1 MHLIELLSAPLAAS
15 RKAAVSLV
23 FATAVIPM
31 LMMVG
36 LALDYG
42 LYSEAQSQLDM
53 AADAAAMHAARI
65 AAQLLQQ
72 NDPACETKGT
82 IAGQRWFTSQ
92 LGVMPQAKEIKPPI
106 ITVSCSQANTSVT
119 ATVNY
124 SGIII
129 ANFGSLIPTHW
140 PSWPNWNIGGTA
152 TAVIS
157 NPTYIEV
164 LMLLD
169 NSSSMMIAATQAD
182 ILTMQ
187 QLTPCSTQSAT
198 MKQNFDQ
205 NYSWAYAPVNGVYET
220 NPPSSALSPY
230 YAPKNPGLK
239 IPYGFGTFVYPASK
253 AYGGGPQTV
262 LEQIPPF
269 VTAPTSNAVV
279 GRCDDR
285 FTGPADE
292 CAFPGYILNPA
303 ISAANGVSTTTSQCL
318 NGTGG
323 GDGFVVYAPGLPN
336 GYAVAPA
343 KNMPQA
349 PCAFACHNDAGSN
362 DYYGLAKLNHVQ
374 LRYDFLQS
382 AAKKV
387 IVTMSGSPTASRL
400 SVGVYQFN
408 APLTADAQP
417 SGISQVYPAAA
428 SSGSFAATEAGPAT
442 DDAETLTQ
450 NVEPP
455 VTQDQ
460 PDTNFENAMTLLG
473 NFVTPSGAGN
483 YPAAPKKNLFIV
495 TDGLDDYYT
504 DPTARSGLRTQG
516 PINPAACDK
525 LKNEGFTIYVL
536 YTPYFALANPFYL
549 SSDRLIVEG
558 ASPVPGYTNINYA
571 MSQCAS
577 KGDFY
582 SADPTDVDSISNALQ
597 NMLAAA
603 LGSAG
608 RLKN

>member
-1 MHLIELLSAPLAAS
+1 MHLIKRLSARLAAS

-23 FATAVIPM
+23 FATAVIPL

-65 AAQLLQQ
+65 SAQLLQQ
-72 NDPACETKGT
+72 NDPACETKGAT
-82 IAGQRWFTSQ
+82 AGQRWFASQ
-92 LGVMPQAKEIKPPI
+92 LGLMPQAKQINPPI
-106 ITVSCSQANTSVT
+106 ITVTCSQANTSVT
-119 ATVNY
+119 AKVDY

-129 ANFGSLIPTHW
+129 ANFGTLIPTHW

-182 ILTMQ
+182 IVAMQ
-187 QLTPCSTQSAT
+187 QLTPCSAQSAK
-198 MKQNFDQ
+198 MGQNFDQ
-205 NYSWAYAPVNGVYET
+205 NYSWAYTLYNGVYET
-220 NPPSSALSPY
+220 NPPNSAFSPVS
-230 YAPKNPGLK
+230 PKFNAGLR
-239 IPYGFGTFVYPASK
+239 IPYGFGTFVYPDSTDGTPK
-253 AYGGGPQTV
+253 SV
-262 LEQIPPF
+262 RERIPKL
-269 VTAPTSNAVV
+269 VTSPTSNAIV

-292 CAFPGYILNPA
+292 CAPPGYILNPA
-303 ISAANGVSTTTSQCL
+303 ISAANGVSATTGKCL
-318 NGTGG
+318 NGKG
-323 GDGFVVYAPGLPN
+323 GDGFVVYAPNLPA
-336 GYAVAPA
+336 GYTVPKE

-349 PCAFACHNDAGSN
+349 PCAFACHNNKGDD
-362 DYYGLAKLNHVQ
+362 DYYGLAKANHVQ

-382 AAKKV
+382 AAKNV
-387 IVTMSGSPTASRL
+387 IKTMSGSPTASRL

-417 SGISQVYPAAA
+417 SGISQVYPPAA
-428 SSGSFAATEAGPAT
+428 SSGSFAETEAGPAT
-442 DDAETLTQ
+442 DEAENLTK
-450 NVEPP
+450 NVDPP

-504 DPTARSGLRTQG
+504 DPAARSGSRTQG

-536 YTPYFALANPFYL
+536 YTPYFPLANPFYL
-549 SSDRLIVEG
+549 GSDRLIVEG
-558 ASPVPGYTNINYA
+558 ASPVPGYTNITYA
-571 MSQCAS
+571 MSECAS
-577 KGDFY
+577 NGDFY
-582 SADPTDVDSISNALQ
+582 SADPSDKNSIDEALQ
-597 NMLAAA
+597 TMLAAA

-608 RLKN
+608 RLKD